1 MEEVMQKYGIVIGS
15 ALFIIGASIF
25 IYKNYQNKTKV
36 QKKGG
41 TKTKRTMSNKKQSDS
56 NKSDNRET
64 PDSSSKSSSN
74 KYRGYKTDSEGKVR

>member
-25 IYKNYQNKTKV
+25 VYNNYQNKTKV
-36 QKKGG
+36 QKG
-41 TKTKRTMSNKKQSDS
+41 TKTKKMSNKKQNYS
-56 NKSDNRET
+56 NKSDDRET